1 MMEIFCPQLQV
12 NAGAFK
18 VQAHKI
24 LDSKLR
30 IMHFWGKPAVRA
42 GFVPLHVM
50 TILAR
55 FASLGSETVATAQRS
70 QHAQRG
76 LSASLSPRESDRVIK
91 AWVC

>member
-24 LDSKLR
+24 LDS
-30 IMHFWGKPAVRA
+30 KPAVRA

-70 QHAQRG
+70 QHTQRG